1 MLLTLVTA
9 LLAVP
14 GQAAVLRDDHPAVKI
29 IALLD
34 KLSSQVKAEGQAE
47 EVEYGTFSRWCTEL
61 TKAKEAAIKTAQ
73 EEMDIASATIHA
85 LTIDISD
92 LEFDVAL
99 YQKRVDRATTKKN
112 DGIQQREDDN
122 NDYLDRKSDM
132 EETIQAM
139 GDAIT
144 DIEASMGL
152 TQVSSQ
158 VSSEK
163 KHAAFKKALAL
174 IKIYEPKGSAQA
186 TQFLQRA
193 EQEPEIDAPEA
204 ESYTPKGGNIVDTL
218 KSLKAKFEG
227 DLKKIEDKET
237 ASVAAHALSDAAL
250 GDEIT
255 SSEDARDTK
264 EEIKGRKGQ
273 ELATAESE
281 LTEATAT
288 RDSEQ
293 GVLDETTATCNTRA
307 SEWKE
312 RSERREG
319 EIKAMKEASE
329 ILSKVTGVRKPA
341 DKLDEV
347 AYSFLQLAHSDPRA
361 KIVNLLR
368 QAATKTK
375 GKDLSKLAD
384 KIAALAGQ
392 AQSPGVF
399 DEIKNM
405 IEKMVFHLMSEQ
417 KDEDDH
423 KNWCEKE
430 TAETEK
436 KKAEKE
442 TKKEALQAS
451 IDELS
456 ATIAVLDEEIKENTK
471 GISELDAAME
481 TATEDRN
488 AERAE
493 NTATIKDAQEA
504 QTAVSNAIAVL
515 EDFYKGVGGVP
526 KEDWEGFI
534 QAKKEDPPMPTT
546 SFEGSSYSGTEG
558 GTGVIDLLR
567 DVATDFASME
577 AQARSD
583 ETAQQQEYD
592 SWMTGSKEDRAAKVK
607 DSESKSARKMTLET
621 KLKGKETDYA
631 HNTVELETTEKY
643 LEELQ
648 PACDGGDSTYED
660 RKAARTQEIE
670 ALKSAEGILEEAF
683 EE

>member
-1 MLLTLVTA
+1 
-9 LLAVP
+9 
-14 GQAAVLRDDHPAVKI
+14 
-29 IALLD
+29 
-34 KLSSQVKAEGQAE
+34 
-47 EVEYGTFSRWCTEL
+47 
-61 TKAKEAAIKTAQ
+61 
-73 EEMDIASATIHA
+73 
-85 LTIDISD
+85 
-92 LEFDVAL
+92 
-99 YQKRVDRATTKKN
+99 
-112 DGIQQREDDN
+112 
-122 NDYLDRKSDM
+122 
-132 EETIQAM
+132 
-139 GDAIT
+139 
-144 DIEASMGL
+144 
-152 TQVSSQ
+152 
-158 VSSEK
+158 
-163 KHAAFKKALAL
+163 
-174 IKIYEPKGSAQA
+174 
-186 TQFLQRA
+186 
-193 EQEPEIDAPEA
+193 
-204 ESYTPKGGNIVDTL
+204 
-218 KSLKAKFEG
+218 
-227 DLKKIEDKET
+227 
-237 ASVAAHALSDAAL
+237 
-250 GDEIT
+250 
-255 SSEDARDTK
+255 
-264 EEIKGRKGQ
+264 
-273 ELATAESE
+273 
-281 LTEATAT
+281 
-288 RDSEQ
+288 
-293 GVLDETTATCNTRA
+293 VLDETTATCNTRA

-347 AYSFLQLAHSDPRA
+347 AYSFLQLSHSDPRA

-375 GKDLSKLAD
+375 GKDLSRLAD
-384 KIAALAGQ
+384 KIASLAGQ
-392 AQSPGVF
+392 QQSPGVF
-399 DEIKNM
+399 YEIKNM
-405 IEKMVFHLMSEQ
+405 MEKMIFHLMSEQ

-430 TAETEK
+430 IAKTEK
-436 KKAEKE
+436 MKTEKE

-456 ATIAVLDEEIKENTK
+456 ATIATLDDEIKENTK
-471 GISELDAAME
+471 AVSELDAAME

-515 EDFYKGVGGVP
+515 EDFYKSVGGVP
-526 KEDWEGFI
+526 KESWEGAGVFL
-534 QAKKEDPPMPTT
+534 QVKKEDPPPPVT
-546 SFEGSSYSGTEG
+546 SFEGTSYAGTEG

-592 SWMTGSKEDRAAKVK
+592 SWMAGSKADREAKVK

-621 KLKGKETDYA
+621 KLEGKETDYA
-631 HNTVELETTEKY
+631 HNTKELETTEKY

-683 EE
+683 EEA